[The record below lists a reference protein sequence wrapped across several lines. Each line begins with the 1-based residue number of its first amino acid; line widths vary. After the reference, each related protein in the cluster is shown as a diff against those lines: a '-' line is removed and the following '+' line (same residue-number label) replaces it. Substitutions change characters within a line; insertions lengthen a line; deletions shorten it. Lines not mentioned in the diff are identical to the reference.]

1 MSKCSCDKTACTYPE
16 CDDGS
21 LLVPVWNRVHTAQAL
36 ANLAAE
42 IAKLQARVETLEHR
56 VATLKQTISD
66 NTWLD
71 TRVETLEQT
80 IKDMEAD
87 S

>member
-16 CDDGS
+16 CDDGP
-21 LLVPVWNRVHTAQAL
+21 LPAPVWERVRTAAAL
-36 ANLAAE
+36 ANLADM
-42 IAKLQARVETLEHR
+42 IAGL
-56 VATLKQTISD
+56 
-66 NTWLD
+66 LD
-71 TRVETLEQT
+71 RVETLEQT

>member
-1 MSKCSCDKTACTYPE
+1 MNKCSCGKSGCTYPE
-16 CDDGS
+16 CDDAP
-21 LLVPVWNRVHTAQAL
+21 LPVPVWNRVHTAAAL

-42 IAKLQARVETLEHR
+42 IAKLQARVGTLEHR
-56 VATLKQTISD
+56 VATLEQTISD

-71 TRVETLEQT
+71 TRVETLEQIIT
-80 IKDMEAD
+80 ERTAD